1 MGGVIFLHFVGGLA
15 CEAPC
20 VWSVLCRA
28 GVGGVLCAILTR
40 QRVFGGV
47 SHLSPVPACAPV
59 IFLTVS
65 AWGAVVIRV
74 VPFMREGGGWS
85 LCQPKKSIQHFCGFL
100 QDQTRCV
107 SCRPLSAPRVQE
119 SAISLLLSS
128 GVVQNSPLAL

>member
-1 MGGVIFLHFVGGLA
+1 MGGGVIFLHFVGGVLA

-74 VPFMREGGGWS
+74 VPFMREGCGVCASPKIDPAFLRIPTGSNPLCLLPSS
-85 LCQPKKSIQHFCGFL
+85 LRTTSAGERDFFCCCHL
-100 QDQTRCV
+100 VLCKTVR
-107 SCRPLSAPRVQE
+107 
-119 SAISLLLSS
+119 
-128 GVVQNSPLAL
+128 